1 MCLHTPVAQDLCK
14 PNKTLR
20 TTIKAFLKK
29 KVMEKETQRK
39 KEEAAKTSAIGTPT
53 PVAVHSSNSIPA
65 EKSEEDGKD
74 LPASMSKV
82 SDGVEDRICTDVSET
97 SAAVPEGLGQKLS
110 EMAQMDVPRQSIE
123 VCRSPFALSL
133 LPKSLTTIAGA

>member
-39 KEEAAKTSAIGTPT
+39 KEDAAKTSAIGTAT
-53 PVAVHSSNSIPA
+53 PVAALSSNSISA

-74 LPASMSKV
+74 LPESMSKG
-82 SDGVEDRICTDVSET
+82 SDGVEDRVGPEVSET
-97 SAAVPEGLGQKLS
+97 SAAVPEGLRQKLS
-110 EMAQMDVPRQSIE
+110 EVAQMDVPRQSIE
-123 VCRSPFALSL
+123 VCRSPLNL
-133 LPKSLTTIAGA
+133 LPKSLTPITGV